1 MKNPIPERLRSIQP
15 SVTLGLSARVKAMA
29 KQGLD
34 VVNLTAGEPEVPPP
48 PFVLEALRTLDPTQ
62 SSRYT
67 DARGLP
73 DVRARVAAWIAR
85 EGGATYAPEEVL
97 LVDGA
102 KRALSLGIQAVFDAD
117 DEVVLFT
124 PTWVSYAPM
133 MHMARVR
140 PTLVPTRLDDGFRP
154 DLAELEAATTERTRG
169 VILNS
174 PQNPTGVVYS
184 DREIDALADYVRR
197 HDLLLISDEIYH
209 HIQFSEP
216 RREMLLKRH
225 PDLVERTLAVNSL
238 SKTYAVPGWRVGFAA
253 GPRWWIDRM
262 NGMWG
267 HTGSNLNTLM
277 QALLGRVLEAPTD
290 FTRERSAV
298 YARRRDV
305 AVRRLA
311 GLPGV
316 RVHPPEGAFY
326 VFPEVKGWLGR
337 SYRGQRLLCS
347 VQISEALLESERVA
361 VVPGDAFDAPGFV
374 RLSLAVADQTL
385 EQGLTRLERFA
396 GELQ

>member
-117 DEVVLFT
+117 DEVILFT

-184 DREIDALADYVRR
+184 DREIDALDFVVVAEYQRELRR
-197 HDLLLISDEIYH
+197 
-209 HIQFSEP
+209 
-216 RREMLLKRH
+216 
-225 PDLVERTLAVNSL
+225 
-238 SKTYAVPGWRVGFAA
+238 
-253 GPRWWIDRM
+253 
-262 NGMWG
+262 
-267 HTGSNLNTLM
+267 
-277 QALLGRVLEAPTD
+277 
-290 FTRERSAV
+290 
-298 YARRRDV
+298 
-305 AVRRLA
+305 
-311 GLPGV
+311 
-316 RVHPPEGAFY
+316 
-326 VFPEVKGWLGR
+326 
-337 SYRGQRLLCS
+337 
-347 VQISEALLESERVA
+347 
-361 VVPGDAFDAPGFV
+361 
-374 RLSLAVADQTL
+374 
-385 EQGLTRLERFA
+385 
-396 GELQ
+396 